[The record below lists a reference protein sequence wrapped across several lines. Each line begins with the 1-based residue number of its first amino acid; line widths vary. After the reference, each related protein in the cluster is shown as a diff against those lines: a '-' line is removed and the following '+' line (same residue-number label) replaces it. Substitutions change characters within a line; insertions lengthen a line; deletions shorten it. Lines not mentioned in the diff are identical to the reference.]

1 MANHW
6 LKSGWIGDD
15 TEKCDWLQMEK
26 SFFLEALKTLN
37 WKNQPH
43 SSPEFVLNYL
53 TPEPDG
59 GAGGASGPALS
70 LYCEHLLPTSCILS
84 LPPLHPLLRT
94 VFALKPGFL
103 TWGPDSF
110 LVFSLFL
117 CFFACFCVFVCFF
130 FPVSLPVPA
139 ILLPNWILLHAWQP
153 KQNQPKKTGPSLPPN
168 SCCPG
173 HTPLKAQ

>member
-130 FPVSLPVPA
+130 FQFHFLYLQYYSLTESCSTLDNPSKISLKKQDHLCLQTPA
-139 ILLPNWILLHAWQP
+139 VQV
-153 KQNQPKKTGPSLPPN
+153 TPP
-168 SCCPG
+168 
-173 HTPLKAQ
+173 